1 MKSIKKDLSELR
13 ENFSKLEAELAVTK
27 QVSNVLCN
35 QMIQVE
41 RIYRSNEQY
50 SGLECLEKVRIPET
64 VADSTLEETALNT
77 FKELD
82 FSVQAC
88 VLSDSIL
95 IMLTLYM
102 KKLIIH
108 LFTMKQNVSKRAHAY
123 QLQEE

>member
-13 ENFSKLEAELAVTK
+13 ENFSKLEAELVVTK

-82 FSVQAC
+82 FSVIQAC
-88 VLSDSIL
+88 VLSDPIL
-95 IMLTLYM
+95 IVVTLYM
-102 KKLIIH
+102 KKLISH
-108 LFTMKQNVSKRAHAY
+108 LFTRK
-123 QLQEE
+123 

>member
-82 FSVQAC
+82 FSVIQAC
-88 VLSDSIL
+88 VLSDPIL
-95 IMLTLYM
+95 IMVILYM

-108 LFTMKQNVSKRAHAY
+108 LFTRKQNVFKRAHA
-123 QLQEE
+123 

>member
-1 MKSIKKDLSELR
+1 MKSIIKDLSELR

-82 FSVQAC
+82 FSVIQAC
-88 VLSDSIL
+88 VLSDPIL
-95 IMLTLYM
+95 IMVILYM

-108 LFTMKQNVSKRAHAY
+108 LFTRKQNVFKRAHA
-123 QLQEE
+123 

>member
-27 QVSNVLCN
+27 QVSNVLHN

-41 RIYRSNEQY
+41 RMYRSNEQY
-50 SGLECLEKVRIPET
+50 SGLECLEKVSIPET
-64 VADSTLEETALNT
+64 VVDSTLEETALNT

-88 VLSDSIL
+88 VLSDPIL

-108 LFTMKQNVSKRAHAY
+108 LFTRKQNVSKRAHA
-123 QLQEE
+123 